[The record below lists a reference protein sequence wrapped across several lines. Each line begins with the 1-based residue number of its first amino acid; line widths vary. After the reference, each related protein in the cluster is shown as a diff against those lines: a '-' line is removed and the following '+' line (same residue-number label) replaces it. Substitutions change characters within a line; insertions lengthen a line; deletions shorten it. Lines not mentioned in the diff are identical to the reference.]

1 MPVPDFQ
8 SITLPLLQLLKDGAA
23 HRLSDVTEQIADQF
37 QLTEAERSELLP
49 SGQRRLL
56 NRVAWART
64 YMGKAGLLEGVGR
77 GSMRITPRG
86 QELLAEHPSRIDIRL
101 LSRYPEFVTFRERS
115 TSTPASVE
123 EPQGEPTV
131 LSSETPEELIDK
143 AHRQLQAALADELLV
158 RIKAQSPRFFEKL
171 VLELLVAMGYG
182 GTLQD
187 AAQVVGQS
195 GDGGID
201 GVIKEDKLGLDM
213 IYVQAKRWDNTVGRP
228 VVQGFAGSLDGYRA
242 RKGVFI
248 TTGTFSKDAREYVE
262 RIDKR
267 IVLID
272 GPTLARLLIEHN
284 VGVTVASAY
293 QIKRVD
299 SDYFSE
305 E

>member
-8 SITLPLLQLLKDGAA
+8 SITLPLLQLLRNGDTQ
-23 HRLSDVTEQIADQF
+23 RLSDLTERLADQF
-37 QLTEAERSELLP
+37 QLTESERSELLP

-64 YMGKAGLLEGVGR
+64 YMAKAGLLEGVER
-77 GSMRITPRG
+77 GSMRITDRG
-86 QELLAEHPSRIDIRL
+86 RALLAEHPPRIDMRL
-101 LSRYPEFVTFRERS
+101 LSRYPGFVAFRERS
-115 TSTPASVE
+115 AAGEAPAGV
-123 EPQGEPTV
+123 PQTEGPGLV
-131 LSSETPEELIDK
+131 SATPEDLIEQ
-143 AHRQLQAALADELLV
+143 AHRQLQAALADELLN
-158 RIKAQSPRFFEKL
+158 RIKAQSSRFFEKL

-182 GTLQD
+182 GSLQD

-213 IYVQAKRWDNTVGRP
+213 IYVQAKKWDSTVGRP
-228 VVQGFAGSLDGYRA
+228 EVQGFAGSLDGFRA

-248 TTGTFSKDAREYVE
+248 TTAAFSKEAQGYVE

-272 GPTLARLLIEHN
+272 GPSLARLLIEHN

-293 QIKRVD
+293 QIKRMD
-299 SDYFSE
+299 SDYFNE